1 MESLE
6 TGALA
11 SDLSMSNN
19 ITNDSNCLKIL
30 ADEFDTWRVA
40 IISVCSS
47 SSVACVL
54 AIIFI
59 IASKVYKKFVHR
71 LTLYLMVVDLLKT
84 IVSIL
89 NILPVYRNG
98 TVVAVR
104 SGSEG
109 FCSAV
114 GFFLEVV
121 AWMEKLIVCWIVLYL
136 VMVLVFRHNANAVK
150 VKHEACGLA
159 LVLLLPP
166 LVTWVPFVK
175 NMYGLSEVT
184 CWIKLSENSTCD
196 YDYIGLTFLFVFYYG
211 PVFCV
216 GMATLV
222 ALCTIFIVMCRRAMR
237 QDQGVCQQ
245 SIHRRGVKE
254 VLLLILYPFIYLL
267 LGAGVVATRICGA
280 IPSVHKRN
288 FKLQWLV
295 FSIIIYILRLFIP
308 FICLLYL
315 SIACCRKERNKEH
328 PLNTTTLFTVPNE
341 FTDQE
346 DEHLIIRQG
355 TKIPSKNYKGVFEGN
370 ASV

>member
-1 MESLE
+1 MEVESFN
-6 TGALA
+6 G
-11 SDLSMSNN
+11 SN

-30 ADEFDTWRVA
+30 ADELDTWKVTV
-40 IISVCSS
+40 ISVCSS

-59 IASKVYKKFVHR
+59 LASKGYKKFVHR

-121 AWMEKLIVCWIVLYL
+121 AWMEKLVICWIVLYL

-150 VKHEACGLA
+150 VKHEACDLA

-175 NMYGLSEVT
+175 NMYGLSEAA

-211 PVFCV
+211 PIFCV
-216 GMATLV
+216 GIATLV
-222 ALCTIFIVMCRRAMR
+222 ALFTMFVVMCRRAMR
-237 QDQGVCQQ
+237 QEESFGQP
-245 SIHRRGVKE
+245 SIH
-254 VLLLILYPFIYLL
+254 
-267 LGAGVVATRICGA
+267 
-280 IPSVHKRN
+280 
-288 FKLQWLV
+288 
-295 FSIIIYILRLFIP
+295 
-308 FICLLYL
+308 
-315 SIACCRKERNKEH
+315 
-328 PLNTTTLFTVPNE
+328 
-341 FTDQE
+341 
-346 DEHLIIRQG
+346 
-355 TKIPSKNYKGVFEGN
+355 
-370 ASV
+370 